1 MAAGTG
7 KPISHESIPT
17 MGENA
22 ATATMERSISPT
34 NITNAIPI
42 ERRHTVVPW
51 TSTFEKVADAK
62 RVGTK
67 IPVAR

>member
-7 KPISHESIPT
+7 KPISHESIPA

-22 ATATMERSISPT
+22 ATATMERSISAT
-34 NITNAIPI
+34 NMENAIPM

-51 TSTFEKVADAK
+51 TITFDKVADLK
-62 RVGTK
+62 R
-67 IPVAR
+67 